1 MHSYRSVS
9 LWLDDLAD
17 DPLLPRP
24 GLPGDL
30 DVDVAI
36 VGAGFTGLWT
46 AFHLVRLDPS
56 LRITVLEAE
65 IAGFGASGRNGGWC
79 SAILPMSMSTLAA
92 GPSGRD
98 GALAMQRTM
107 RAAVGEV
114 GAVAAA
120 EGIDCGFAH
129 GGHLCAATSSAR
141 LERLRTAVEDARRWD
156 TTEDDLRLLTAA
168 EASDRLRVAGV
179 LGATYTPHCAALQ
192 PAALA
197 RGLASVVERSGVDL
211 FEQTRVLDIA
221 PGRVQT
227 AAGRVRAEVVVRAT
241 EAYTQ
246 RLPSA
251 RREIAPLYSL
261 MIATELLPADVW
273 EQLGWTGRETLDDAR
288 HLIVYAQRT
297 AGGRIAFGGRGAPY
311 HFGSRIDPDFDR
323 DPRVHHA
330 LQRALV
336 SLFPQLAGVR
346 ITHAWGG
353 PLGVPRD
360 WHASVGLDRSTGLAW
375 AGGYVGDGVCTSFV
389 AGRTLADLITG
400 AQTDLVRLPWVGH
413 RSRRWEPEPL
423 RWLGISAGLALPAYA
438 DRRESRTGRPARLAG
453 QLIERLTGG

>member
-1 MHSYRSVS
+1 VS
-9 LWLDDLAD
+9 FWLDDLTD

-36 VGAGFTGLWT
+36 VGGGYTGLWT
-46 AFHLVRLDPS
+46 AYHLIRTDPT
-56 LRITVLEAE
+56 LRIAVLEAE

-79 SAILPMSMSTLAA
+79 SAILPMSLETLAT
-92 GPSGRD
+92 GPGGRQ
-98 GALAMQRTM
+98 GALAMQRAM
-107 RAAVGEV
+107 RAAVGQV

-129 GGHLCAATSSAR
+129 GGHLCAATSAAR
-141 LERLRTAVEDARRWD
+141 LERLRAGVDCAREWD
-156 TTEDDLRLLTAA
+156 TGEDDLRLLGAG
-168 EASDRLRVAGV
+168 EASERLRIAGL

-197 RGLASVVERSGVDL
+197 RGLARVVERSGVDV
-211 FEQTRVLDIA
+211 FEQTRVVDIA
-221 PGRVQT
+221 PGRVRSD
-227 AAGRVRAEVVVRAT
+227 AGQVRAEVVVRAT
-241 EAYTQ
+241 EAYTHG
-246 RLPSA
+246 LPSA
-251 RREIAPLYSL
+251 RRQLAPLYSL
-261 MIATELLPADVW
+261 MIATEPLADDVW
-273 EQLGWTGRETLDDAR
+273 EELGWSGRETLDDAR
-288 HLIVYAQRT
+288 HLIVYGQRT

-311 HFGSRIDPDFDR
+311 HFGSRIEPDFDR

-330 LQRALV
+330 LQQALV
-336 SLFPQLAGVR
+336 NLFPQLAGTR

-389 AGRTLADLITG
+389 AGRTLADLITR
-400 AQTDLVRLPWVGH
+400 TPSDLVGLPWVGH

-438 DRRESRTGRPARLAG
+438 DRREARTGRPARLVSRM
-453 QLIERLTGG
+453 IDRLTGG